1 MGTTG
6 ETEKWNVCYLF
17 INVTFL
23 GCGDNT
29 AVKMENVLFLRRSVL
44 KYLGIR
50 IMMSSTTKKFML
62 YACVWVC
69 AGGRERKKRSKCGK
83 MVTTVEFR

>member
-17 INVTFL
+17 INITFL

-29 AVKMENVLFLRRSVL
+29 AVKMENILFLRRSVL

-50 IMMSSTTKKFML
+50 VMMSSTTKKV
-62 YACVWVC
+62 YVVC
-69 AGGRERKKRSKCGK
+69 MCLGVCWWKGEEKEEQMWQNGNNCRI
-83 MVTTVEFR
+83 